1 MTGNAPVSVRR
12 FRDEDAGATARIFCD
27 AVHQGAARHYDEAQR
42 RAWAP
47 GIPDLPAWR
56 DRLGA
61 QAVFV
66 AERQHSVVGF
76 MTLRP
81 DGCIDLA
88 FVAPDAMGTGVA
100 RQLYDAI
107 LREAARQRMPTLHT
121 HASHLARP
129 FFERQGWTMVR
140 EQTVQRDGVSLTNFF
155 MEISL
160 TGPASPAGRRINDED
175 TVTQPL
181 DVERAT
187 ELYRQWLTALK
198 AEANLQTH
206 NQSQAMMRAVMH
218 RLRRALAPDQVLRV
232 ANALPA
238 LPRGIFI
245 EGWSL
250 DETREGAGT
259 AESFFRD
266 VHHMLRLHHAPPQT
280 IVRDV
285 FAVWHRFLAPASAS
299 TIRSCLPSALTAL
312 WPDAGA

>member
-1 MTGNAPVSVRR
+1 MTGSHPVSIRPY
-12 FRDEDAGATARIFCD
+12 RDEDAEATAAVFFE
-27 AVHQGAARHYDEAQR
+27 AVHVGAARHYDEAER
-42 RAWAP
+42 YAWAP
-47 GIPDLPAWR
+47 RVPDLPAWR
-56 DRLGA
+56 DRLA
-61 QAVFV
+61 SQAVFV
-66 AERQHSVVGF
+66 AERHDRIVGF

-100 RQLYDAI
+100 RRLHEAI
-107 LREAARQRMPTLHT
+107 LGEAARQQMTKLHT

-129 FFERQGWTMVR
+129 FFERQGWAVVR
-140 EQTVQRDGVSLTNFF
+140 EQTVQRDGVVLTNFL
-155 MEISL
+155 MEIALAGS
-160 TGPASPAGRRINDED
+160 ASPADCWISDGDA
-175 TVTQPL
+175 VTQPL

-187 ELYRQWLTALK
+187 ELYREWLTALK

-218 RLRRALAPDQVLRV
+218 RLRKALAPEQVLQV

-250 DETREGAGT
+250 DETREEADT
-259 AESFFRD
+259 AENVFRD
-266 VHHMLRLHHAPPQT
+266 VHHMLRLHHAPPDT

-285 FAVWHRFLAPASAS
+285 FTVWRRFLAPAAGR
-299 TIRSCLPSALTAL
+299 TIRSCLPSALTPL
-312 WPDAGA
+312 WPDGDV